1 MTKRK
6 YILRDLIYS
15 HNDTITHYSNII
27 VHISLH
33 RMILHARSLLQ
44 VFDFLKKNFDQNTKS
59 HSSERRRA

>member
-27 VHISLH
+27 VHISNDIT
-33 RMILHARSLLQ
+33 RKIVIINIR
-44 VFDFLKKNFDQNTKS
+44 FFKEKYFDQNTKS

>member
-27 VHISLH
+27 VHISNDIT
-33 RMILHARSLLQ
+33 RKIVIINIR
-44 VFDFLKKNFDQNTKS
+44 FFKEKF
-59 HSSERRRA
+59 